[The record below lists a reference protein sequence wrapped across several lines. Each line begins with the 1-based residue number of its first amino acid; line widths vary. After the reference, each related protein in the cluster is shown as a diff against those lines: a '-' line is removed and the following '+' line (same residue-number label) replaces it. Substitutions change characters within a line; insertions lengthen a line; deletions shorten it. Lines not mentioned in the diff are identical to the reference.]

1 MEKRETQERDSMKS
15 AIQLERQWGY
25 AVEAEHE
32 TGEVLAAM
40 TEPVE
45 AADVLETLV
54 AELKRA
60 GIWGRLGEISWAR
73 DTRDGLLL
81 QWVPAH

>member
-1 MEKRETQERDSMKS
+1 MEKRQEQERNGMKS
-15 AIQLERQWGY
+15 AIQLERQWGS
-25 AVEAEHE
+25 AMETEHE